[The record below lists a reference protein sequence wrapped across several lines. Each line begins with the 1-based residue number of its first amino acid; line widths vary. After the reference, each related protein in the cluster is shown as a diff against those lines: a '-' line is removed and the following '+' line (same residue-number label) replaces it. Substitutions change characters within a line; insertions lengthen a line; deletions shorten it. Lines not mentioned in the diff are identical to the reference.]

1 MSSFA
6 LHMPHVELPKAIT
19 SVPVSMKKT
28 GRIATASS
36 RKAMFHSRRYVSNL
50 PWTVFCSIVTSCI
63 PDDFYD
69 WEDESVALF
78 LGEDLTQGSYEI

>member
-6 LHMPHVELPKAIT
+6 LHIPHVEMPKAVT
-19 SVPVSMKKT
+19 AVPASVKRS

-36 RKAMFHSRRYVSNL
+36 RKAMFHSIRYVSAL
-50 PWTVFCSIVTSCI
+50 PWTVFCSIVTSCV

-78 LGEDLTQGSYEI
+78 LGEDLSEGSYQI